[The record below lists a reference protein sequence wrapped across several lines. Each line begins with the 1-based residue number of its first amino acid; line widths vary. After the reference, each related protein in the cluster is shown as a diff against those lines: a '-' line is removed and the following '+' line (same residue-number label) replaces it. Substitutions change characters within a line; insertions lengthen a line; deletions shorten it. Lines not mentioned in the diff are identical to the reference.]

1 MDKKILLAPALLAA
15 AVLAAC
21 GGDEPVGAP
30 PAALPAAADH
40 AGAAAPAQAAVRAET
55 FTPAADAPV
64 AGHCALDAINGGSPQ
79 AAALPATGSALFGG
93 WVSDAALQVPADA
106 LFVLRGATASFAAP
120 LSAGS
125 TRRPDVA
132 QALGSEALAGAGF
145 DLLLALDGLPA
156 GSYEL
161 EAVVDRAT
169 QATCSFNATLVIQ

>member
-1 MDKKILLAPALLAA
+1 MDKKILLATALLAA
-15 AVLAAC
+15 ALLAAC
-21 GGDEPVGAP
+21 GDEPVGAP
-30 PAALPAAADH
+30 PAVPPAADDTR
-40 AGAAAPAQAAVRAET
+40 AAAPGPAAVWAEA
-55 FTPAADAPV
+55 FTPAADALA

-79 AAALPATGSALFGG
+79 AVALPATGSALFGG
-93 WVSDAALQVPADA
+93 WVADAALQVPADA

-125 TRRPDVA
+125 TQRPDVA

-161 EAVVDRAT
+161 SAVVDRAT